1 MRTSF
6 IILMSRFWGGRQ
18 GMPIVEGELWLP
30 CVTLQFLQYLEV
42 LSPPAV
48 TLQHYLDLLSP
59 PALFKLLQLV
69 QTADWEFFWRDVSG
83 EISQSVEPLIIP
95 HLPTSSPQPPDVL
108 NIQEKVKSQACQPH
122 SSSNVRKIIEIHI
135 WLYMIYALFEEIN
148 CYQKE
153 TNYFTFWSLNK

>member
-1 MRTSF
+1 
-6 IILMSRFWGGRQ
+6 MSRFWGGRQ
-18 GMPIVEGELWLP
+18 GMPIIVELELWLP
-30 CVTLQFLQYLEV
+30 WDEYLWYKRIVSQSLARIWTNTVTLQQ
-42 LSPPAV
+42 
-48 TLQHYLDLLSP
+48 YLDLLSP

-95 HLPTSSPQPPDVL
+95 HLPTSSLQPPDVL
-108 NIQEKVKSQACQPH
+108 NIQEKVKSQACQLH

-153 TNYFTFWSLNK
+153 TNYSTFWSLNQ

>member
-1 MRTSF
+1 MSICGIRKLCHRVWPEYGQIQWHCSN
-6 IILMSRFWGGRQ
+6 ILISS
-18 GMPIVEGELWLP
+18 LP
-30 CVTLQFLQYLEV
+30 LQWHCSTILIS
-42 LSPPAV
+42 SP
-48 TLQHYLDLLSP
+48 S
-59 PALFKLLQLV
+59 ALFKLLQLV

-95 HLPTSSPQPPDVL
+95 HLPTSSLQPPDVL

-153 TNYFTFWSLNK
+153 TNYLTFWLLNQ